1 MNTETRK
8 KRKVRLNV
16 STKIFNEVY
25 IPYLFDDTPT
35 QIFYGG
41 SSSGKSVFLAQRTV
55 LDLMKGGRNYLV
67 IRNVAKTI
75 RGSVYNEII
84 KAISDMGLNS
94 FFTVQKSEFTI
105 TCFNGY
111 QILFCGLDD
120 PEKIKSITPAKGVIT
135 DIWIEEATEIDYNAY
150 KQLTKRLRGRSK
162 VSKRLI
168 MSFNPI
174 LQEHWIYKEFFLN
187 VWDDSKR
194 KYKDDKLLILKTTYK
209 DNRFLTEQDIRALE
223 DETDKYFYE
232 VYTLGNW
239 GVLGAVIFKN
249 WRVEDLSW
257 LRDIA
262 DNYRNGLDFGF
273 AEDPS
278 ALIHTHY
285 DRKKKTIYVLDELY
299 MPWLTNDVL
308 AAEVK
313 KIIGN
318 QLVVCDSAEPKS
330 IKELRQH
337 GVNAIGA
344 KKGKDS
350 VNHGIQWLQQ
360 HTIVVDVK
368 CQNTKNELMKYRW
381 KEDKN
386 GNVLPVP
393 VDKDNHLIDAL
404 RYAYEDEFIER
415 RTKNYSGKGARI
427 V

>member
-1 MNTETRK
+1 MNTDTKK
-8 KRKVRLNV
+8 KRKVKLNV
-16 STKIFNEVY
+16 STKIFNKVY
-25 IPYLFDDTPT
+25 IPHLQNNTQT

-55 LDLMKGGRNYLV
+55 LDVMKGGRNYLV

-75 RGSVYNEII
+75 KGSVYNEII

-94 FFTVQKSEFTI
+94 FFTVLKSEFTI

-135 DIWIEEATEIDYNAY
+135 DIWIEEATEADYNAY

-162 VSKRLI
+162 VAKRITL
-168 MSFNPI
+168 SFNPI
-174 LQEHWIYKEFFLN
+174 LQDHWIYKEFFLN
-187 VWDDSKR
+187 VWDNSKR
-194 KYKDDKLLILKTTYK
+194 KYKDDKLSILKTTYK
-209 DNRFLTEQDIRALE
+209 DNRFLTEQDIKTLE
-223 DETDKYFYE
+223 NETDKYFYE

-249 WRVEDLSW
+249 WMVEDLSW

-262 DNYRNGLDFGF
+262 DNHRNGLDFGF
-273 AEDPS
+273 AGDPA
-278 ALIHTHY
+278 ALPHTHY

-299 MPWLTNDVL
+299 MTELTNDVL
-308 AAEVK
+308 ATEVK

-330 IKELRQH
+330 IKELRQY

-350 VNHGIQWLQQ
+350 VSHGIQWLQQ
-360 HTIVVDVK
+360 QTIVVDVK
-368 CQNTKNELMKYRW
+368 CQNMKNELMKYKW

-393 VDKDNHLIDAL
+393 VDKDDHLIDAL
-404 RYAYEDEFIER
+404 RYAYEDEFFEKR
-415 RTKNYSGKGARI
+415 PVVRKPQGW
-427 V
+427 